1 MNNFES
7 YLFGLLMTDGSLSL
21 QERNRGKVT
30 LELQK
35 EDSQLLQQIYEK
47 VPNSSLRERTRDTNF
62 KEGYTSSIW
71 SNSQLEFRTWLIDNG
86 FPTEEK
92 TWNACL
98 PSSDFSIKDF
108 WRGAFDG
115 DGSLGFIKDGSP
127 FMSFATKSE
136 ILKVSLLELLQKE
149 FGIVKNINRNKRD
162 NIYNI
167 VIKNEDA
174 QNFAHYLYDDCEVSM
189 PRKLQKAKEI
199 FNWVRT
205 KPKVGSR
212 KAWLPEEDDFILNH
226 SVQESMQELKR
237 TESSIKNRLFRLKK
251 AIKEQK

>member
-7 YLFGLLMTDGSLSL
+7 YLFGLLMTDGSLNL

-47 VPNSSLRERTRDTNF
+47 IPNSSLRERTRDTNF
-62 KEGYTSSIW
+62 KEGYVSTIW

-86 FPTEEK
+86 FPIEEK
-92 TWNACL
+92 TWNACP
-98 PSSDFSIKDF
+98 PSCEFSIKDF

-127 FMSFATKSE
+127 FMSFTTKSE
-136 ILKVSLLELLQKE
+136 VLKTNLLELLKTE

-167 VIKNEDA
+167 TIKNEDA
-174 QNFAHYLYDDCEVSM
+174 QDFAHYLYDNCEIAM
-189 PRKLQKAKEI
+189 PRKYQKAQEI
-199 FNWVRT
+199 FSWVRT
-205 KPKVGSR
+205 KVKTTR
-212 KAWLPEEDDFILNH
+212 RTWLPKEDDFILNH
-226 SVQESMQELKR
+226 SVQESMRELNR
-237 TESSIKNRLFRLKK
+237 TESSIKNRLFRLNKS
-251 AIKEQK
+251 IKEQK